1 MSTNPIDTQIGF
13 GYFDLSAI
21 VASTTNPRKTFEPTA
36 LAELT
41 ANIKA
46 GGVHQPVL
54 LRKLPASRL
63 EDTAHLKPRPTHE
76 LVCGERRF
84 RACVA
89 AGLKNIPA
97 MVAELTDD
105 QALEVQVVEN
115 LQRTDLS
122 ALEEAEGYEVLMQT
136 AHITADQVAEKIAK
150 SRAYVY
156 GRIKLLDLGTDGRE
170 ALKQGVIDASRA
182 LLLARIPDTKLQSKA
197 LSEIVRTNHH
207 LGVMSAR
214 EAAEHIRDRYMLKLS
229 AAVFDTKDAFLTD
242 AAACKSCT
250 KRTGANPDLFADV
263 KGADVCT
270 DPQCFD
276 KKTQAHHAAV
286 RLSAEKM
293 GCTVIDGREAKELMP
308 SKWAGIEGFARLD
321 VAADSPTGK
330 PLRKELAKVMEK
342 EDIKP
347 TMLAN
352 PHVPGEVI
360 ACIPTALVAELL
372 AKAGKDEAAQKTMA
386 LAVAQEEREKERAE
400 DDAANAFERRWR
412 ADLLKEVQANLV
424 EFPAPQLPQPVEK
437 LLLRGLVEPMNG
449 DQCKRLAKMLDLG
462 KVAPKEGVKNWVDSL
477 KAMDVPAAI
486 CLVVAFRDTEY
497 RIWLPDQ
504 EKANE
509 GLFMVA
515 RHCGIE
521 PDTVRNM
528 VITQIRDEKAAE
540 KEAAFKAAQVSLPLP
555 SAAQAKGGGGKEGN
569 KKTRSA
575 NAVAKTPKLSAE
587 DALSGIAHAMQGGE
601 EVLGDCAQDKDQRAT
616 HGQNDGE
623 AGWPWPSDVAGQDND
638 GNKRGG
644 L

>member
-1 MSTNPIDTQIGF
+1 MTTQTPDNINF
-13 GYFDLSAI
+13 GYIALNAI
-21 VASTTNPRKTFEPTA
+21 IASTTNPRKTFEPAA

-46 GGVHQPVL
+46 SGVHQPVL
-54 LRKLPASRL
+54 LRTLPASRL
-63 EDTAHLKPRPTHE
+63 EDTAHLKPRPQYE

-84 RACVA
+84 RACLA

-97 MVAELTDD
+97 MVAELTND

-136 AHITADQVAEKIAK
+136 ANITADQVAEKIGK

-156 GRIKLLDLGTDGRE
+156 GRIKLLDLGTESRE
-170 ALKQGVIDASRA
+170 ALKTGLIDASRA
-182 LLLARIPDTKLQSKA
+182 LLLARIPDTALQAKA
-197 LSEIVRTNHH
+197 LQEIVRPNHMH
-207 LGVMSAR
+207 GVMGVR
-214 EAAEHIRDRYMLKLS
+214 EAGEHIRNRYMLKLS
-229 AAVFDTKDAFLTD
+229 TAVFDTKDAFLTE
-242 AAACKSCT
+242 ASACKGCT

-286 RLSAEKM
+286 RLSAEKA
-293 GCTVIDGREAKELMP
+293 GHDIIDGREAMELMP
-308 SKWAGIEGFARLD
+308 SKYTGIEGYARLD

-330 PLRKELAKVMEK
+330 PLRKELAKVMDK
-342 EDIKP
+342 EGIKP

-352 PHVPGEVI
+352 PHVAGEII
-360 ACIPTALVAELL
+360 ACIPLAQVPELL
-372 AKAGKDEAAQKTMA
+372 AKAGKDEAAQKAVT
-386 LAVAQEEREKERAE
+386 LAAAQEEREKERAE
-400 DDAANAFERRWR
+400 DEAANAFERRWR
-412 ADLLKEVQANLV
+412 ADLLSDVKASLF
-424 EFPAPQLPQPVEK
+424 EFPVHDLPQPVCRYI
-437 LLLRGLVEPMNG
+437 LANLIEPMNG
-449 DQCKRLAKMLDLG
+449 DQCKRLAKLLELG
-462 KVAPKEGVKNWVDSL
+462 KVAPKDGVKNWAKDISADQL
-477 KAMDVPAAI
+477 ASGI
-486 CLVVAFRDTEY
+486 CLVVAFRDAEY
-497 RIWLPDQ
+497 RSWLQDQ
-504 EKANE
+504 DRANE

-515 RHCGIE
+515 RQVGVE
-521 PDTVRNM
+521 PDTVRNL
-528 VITQIRDEKAAE
+528 VITQIRDEQAAA
-540 KEAAFKAAQVSLPLP
+540 KEAAFKAAQVDPPLP

-623 AGWPWPSDVAGQDND
+623 AAWPWPGDVADQDND

>member
-1 MSTNPIDTQIGF
+1 MSTNLINTEIGF

-46 GGVHQPVL
+46 SGVHQPVL

-63 EDTAHLKPRPTHE
+63 EDTAHLKPRPTYE

-84 RACVA
+84 RACTA

-136 AHITADQVAEKIAK
+136 ANITADQVAEKIGK

-156 GRIKLLDLGTDGRE
+156 GRVKLLDLGTEGRE

-182 LLLARIPDTKLQSKA
+182 LLLARIPNTKLQAEA
-197 LSEIVRTNHH
+197 LEDIVRTNHY

-214 EAAEHIRDRYMLKLS
+214 EAAEHIRERYMLKLS

-242 AAACKSCT
+242 AAACKNCT

-270 DPQCFD
+270 DPQCFQ

-286 RLSAEKM
+286 RLNAEKL
-293 GCTVIDGREAKELMP
+293 GHDIIDDREALELMP
-308 SKWAGIEGFARLD
+308 HRHADIEGYARLD

-347 TMLAN
+347 TMLVN

-360 ACIPTALVAELL
+360 ACIPIALVPELL
-372 AKAGKDEAAQKTMA
+372 AKAGKDEAAQKA
-386 LAVAQEEREKERAE
+386 LTLATAQEKYEKERAE
-400 DDAANAFERRWR
+400 ADAAHAFERRWR
-412 ADLLKEVQANLV
+412 ADLLKDVNAALT
-424 EFPAPQLPQPVEK
+424 EFPLYTLPQPVERY
-437 LLLRGLVEPMNG
+437 LLADLIETMSG
-449 DQCKRLAKMLDLG
+449 DQCKRLAKLLDLG
-462 KVAPKEGVKNWVDSL
+462 KVAPKEGVKNWASSL
-477 KAMDVPAAI
+477 DDKKLSAGI

-497 RIWLPDQ
+497 RSWLPDQ

-515 RHCGIE
+515 RQCGIE
-521 PDTVRNM
+521 PDTVRNL

-540 KEAAFKAAQVSLPLP
+540 KEAAFKAAQASLPLS

-569 KKTRSA
+569 KKIRSA
-575 NAVAKTPKLSAE
+575 NAVAKKPKLSAE

-601 EVLGDCAQDKDQRAT
+601 EVLGDSAQDKDQRAT
-616 HGQNDGE
+616 HDSDDGE
-623 AGWPWPSDVAGQDND
+623 KGWPWPGDVAGQVD
-638 GNKRGG
+638 GGNEGG
-644 L
+644 AM